1 MPHAFHLTPVDRAR
15 YFALHRD
22 DEALGGGGLVPKAVA
37 VGAQMRFVFLANG
50 DRNPQPQRT
59 MERSVFLDAKAR
71 RRWGARRRQEALNAL
86 AILGLA
92 EPAEAHFLN

>member
-1 MPHAFHLTPVDRAR
+1 MPHPFHLTPAARAL
-15 YFALHRD
+15 YFALHPD
-22 DEALGGGGLVPKAVA
+22 DEALGGGGLVPEAVA
-37 VGAQMRFVFLANG
+37 VGAQMRFVFLTNG

-59 MERSVFLDAKAR
+59 MKHSVFLDAKAR